1 MAFCEF
7 SSEVISKNSVSI
19 ENQFITDFLPNAEGD
34 YVKVYLYGLYLCG
47 TSKDN
52 SIDVFEKNLGLTR
65 EDILSIFYY
74 WQERGLVQVINI
86 EPPVIRYLPVG
97 SAIKKLKKYNVDKY
111 TSFNISAQEI
121 LGSKMLTPREFE
133 ELYYLI
139 ENLGQE
145 KECVLKII
153 DYCVKLKG
161 QNVSVNYV
169 VSVAK
174 NWAYEGVKTSAD
186 ADERMETQ
194 ERLTGDINL
203 VIKAMGFKRQATV
216 EEFGQFLTWSK
227 DMEIPTELIVAVTK
241 KSKAKSFVKLNDYVL
256 NCYALKLS
264 SVKEINEYFDAR
276 ENMMALAKNVVK
288 NLGLYYSDLS
298 SVVDTYIMPWLQLGF
313 EQDAILK
320 LSNYAFK
327 SSIRTLEGL
336 NNQMQN
342 MFKLGVLT
350 SSAIDNYMDG
360 IVKNDEDIGKILSK
374 LGIERRVNS
383 ADRLFYK
390 TWIYDW
396 GVSADIIE
404 YAVTLSQNKY
414 MPLQYL
420 NKVLSQY
427 HSANVTT
434 LEDAKNVAIVGVST
448 NDSKGAKEARKR
460 EYSKEQLDSL
470 FDNIYEVEI

>member
-1 MAFCEF
+1 M
-7 SSEVISKNSVSI
+7 
-19 ENQFITDFLPNAEGD
+19 
-34 YVKVYLYGLYLCG
+34 
-47 TSKDN
+47 
-52 SIDVFEKNLGLTR
+52 
-65 EDILSIFYY
+65 
-74 WQERGLVQVINI
+74 
-86 EPPVIRYLPVG
+86 
-97 SAIKKLKKYNVDKY
+97 
-111 TSFNISAQEI
+111 
-121 LGSKMLTPREFE
+121 
-133 ELYYLI
+133 
-139 ENLGQE
+139 
-145 KECVLKII
+145 LKII

-186 ADERMETQ
+186 ADERMSTQ

-227 DMEIPTELIVAVTK
+227 DMEISTELLVAIAI

-264 SVKEINEYFDAR
+264 SVKEINDYFETRD
-276 ENMMALAKNVVK
+276 NMLALAKNVVK

-327 SSIRTLEGL
+327 SSIRTLDGL

-342 MFKLGVLT
+342 MFKLGMLT
-350 SSAIDNYMDG
+350 CDAIDNYMDA
-360 IVKNDEDIGKILSK
+360 IVKNDEDIAKILSK

-383 ADRLFYK
+383 ADRLFFK

-396 GVSADIIE
+396 EVSEDIIE

-427 HSANVTT
+427 HSAGVKT
-434 LEDAKNVAIVGVST
+434 LEEAKKVVVGTTAFDASISN
-448 NDSKGAKEARKR
+448 KEARKR